1 MAFTFERFLEVA
13 IRAIDMLTFILGFNK
28 NNNNWPLH
36 FVLIGHYTL
45 AIIMDS
51 YRSNLSQILFKTSV
65 LKNFS
70 NFTGKHRE
78 ELQLY

>member
-1 MAFTFERFLEVA
+1 MVFTFERFLEVA

-45 AIIMDS
+45 TIIMD
-51 YRSNLSQILFKTSV
+51 SQILFKTSV

-78 ELQLY
+78 GLQLY